1 MTLLIPDNANLNA
14 KRYIETLPQTI
25 EECKSLLPSGFIFQ
39 QDGTPAHT
47 AKLAGVWIA
56 TNCSKFI
63 GKAESSSPD
72 VNLIHYHVW
81 ELCLNT
87 AKHFIQKER

>member
-1 MTLLIPDNANLNA
+1 MQVSS
-14 KRYIETLPQTI
+14 K
-25 EECKSLLPSGFIFQ
+25 GFFFQ

-47 AKLAGVWIA
+47 AKLTGVWIA

-63 GKAESSSPD
+63 CKDESSSPD

-81 ELCLNT
+81 GVNT
-87 AKHFIQKER
+87 AKHFIPKER